1 MMLLRIVK
9 MEFEP
14 DQVEAFDDLFD
25 RFQAQIQAMPGC
37 RQARL
42 LKGYGNEPIRTTL
55 SWWEH
60 ESDLQA
66 YRKSALFGVIWPNT
80 KAMFS
85 APPVAWSS
93 DWPADEPI
101 PGVAE

>member
-1 MMLLRIVK
+1 MLLRIVK
-9 MEFEP
+9 MEF
-14 DQVEAFDDLFD
+14 DLAHVQAFDDLFAQS
-25 RFQAQIQAMPGC
+25 QARIKETPGC
-37 RQARL
+37 HGVRL
-42 LKGYGNEPIRTTL
+42 IKGLGDQPIRTTL

-60 ESDLQA
+60 DADLQA
-66 YRKSALFGVIWPNT
+66 YRKSSLFGEVWPRT

>member
-1 MMLLRIVK
+1 MLLRIVK
-9 MEFEP
+9 MEF
-14 DQVEAFDDLFD
+14 DLAHVQAFDDLFAQS
-25 RFQAQIQAMPGC
+25 QARIKEMPGC
-37 RQARL
+37 HGVRII
-42 LKGYGNEPIRTTL
+42 KGLGDQPIRTTL

-60 ESDLQA
+60 DADLQA
-66 YRKSALFGVIWPNT
+66 YRKSSLFGEVWPRT

>member
-1 MMLLRIVK
+1 MLLRIVK
-9 MEFEP
+9 MEFDP
-14 DQVEAFDDLFD
+14 ARLEAFDHLFACV
-25 RFQAQIQAMPGC
+25 QAQIQAMPGC
-37 RQARL
+37 RQVRL
-42 LKGYGNEPIRTTL
+42 LKEHGDEPIRTTL

-60 ESDLQA
+60 ESNLHA
-66 YRKSALFGVIWPNT
+66 YRKSALFGEVWPKT

-93 DWPADEPI
+93 FWPADEPI

>member
-1 MMLLRIVK
+1 MLLRIVK
-9 MEFEP
+9 MEF
-14 DQVEAFDDLFD
+14 DLAHVQAFDDLFSQS
-25 RFQAQIQAMPGC
+25 QARIKEMPGC
-37 RQARL
+37 HGVRL
-42 LKGYGNEPIRTTL
+42 IKGLGDQPIRTTL

-60 ESDLQA
+60 DADLQA
-66 YRKSALFGVIWPNT
+66 YRKSSLFGEVWPRT

>member
-1 MMLLRIVK
+1 MLLRIVK
-9 MEFEP
+9 MEF
-14 DQVEAFDDLFD
+14 DLAQVGAFDDLF
-25 RFQAQIQAMPGC
+25 AQSQSRIEAMPGC
-37 RQARL
+37 HGVSL
-42 LKGYGNEPIRTTL
+42 IKGLGDQPIRTTL

-60 ESDLQA
+60 DADLQA
-66 YRKSALFGVIWPNT
+66 YRKSSLFGEVWPRT

>member
-1 MMLLRIVK
+1 MLLRIVK
-9 MEFEP
+9 MEFDP
-14 DQVEAFDDLFD
+14 AQVEAFDDLFA
-25 RFQAQIQAMPGC
+25 RAQTRIEAMPGC
-37 RQARL
+37 RQVRL
-42 LKGYGNEPIRTTL
+42 LKGHGDKPIRTTL
-55 SWWEH
+55 SWWER

-66 YRKSALFGVIWPNT
+66 YRKSQLFGEVWPKT

-93 DWPADEPI
+93 DWPADETI

>member
-1 MMLLRIVK
+1 MLLRIVK
-9 MEFEP
+9 MEF
-14 DQVEAFDDLFD
+14 DLAHVQAFDDLFAQS
-25 RFQAQIQAMPGC
+25 QARIKEMPGC
-37 RQARL
+37 HGVRL
-42 LKGYGNEPIRTTL
+42 IKGLGDQPIRTTL

-60 ESDLQA
+60 DADLQA
-66 YRKSALFGVIWPNT
+66 YRKSSLFGEVWPRT